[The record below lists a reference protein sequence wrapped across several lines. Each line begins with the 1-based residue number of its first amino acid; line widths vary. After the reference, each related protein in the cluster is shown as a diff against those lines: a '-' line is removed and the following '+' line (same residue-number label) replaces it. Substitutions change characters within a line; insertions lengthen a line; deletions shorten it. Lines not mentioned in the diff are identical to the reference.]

1 MIFLFLTLIIN
12 LIIMDNQDWTDV
24 KIGGGNVSYDPNKK
38 NNTLPQINKQNLPGT
53 KLLNQLDSEEIYIPP
68 KIDKNV
74 SQDIQSKRNQC
85 KLTQK
90 ELANAFNIPTNII
103 NNIESGK
110 STQNKGLIN
119 KINKFMDNKIKKMNQ
134 S

>member
-1 MIFLFLTLIIN
+1 
-12 LIIMDNQDWTDV
+12 MDYQDWNEV
-24 KIGGGNVSYDPNKK
+24 KIGGGKISNDPNKK
-38 NNTLPQINKQNLPGT
+38 TTELPPINKQNEPGS
-53 KLLNQLDSEEIYIPP
+53 KLFKQLDSEEIYIPP

-74 SQDIQSKRNQC
+74 SRDIQSKRNQC

-103 NNIESGK
+103 NDIESGK

-119 KINKFMDNKIKKMNQ
+119 KINKFLDNKIKKNQ